1 LAIAPSITA
10 MTRPSPIVRIAQL
23 RCGRGSPSV
32 WWIIGIAS
40 SPVTSTGYRIW
51 RWADSW
57 FRIACPRNR
66 CGRFHP
72 ERDID
77 IHMSYRALATPG
89 TMGYVKAMSDQRTVL
104 LFSYG
109 TLQLDEVQLS
119 SFGRLLE
126 GQADA
131 MVGYSQS
138 LIEITDPD
146 VIRTSGKRF
155 HPIVEASDNPGDE
168 VKGRVFRITD
178 AELKAADDYEVSD
191 YKRIEVLLRSGSFAW
206 VYVRA

>member
-1 LAIAPSITA
+1 
-10 MTRPSPIVRIAQL
+10 
-23 RCGRGSPSV
+23 
-32 WWIIGIAS
+32 
-40 SPVTSTGYRIW
+40 
-51 RWADSW
+51 
-57 FRIACPRNR
+57 
-66 CGRFHP
+66 
-72 ERDID
+72 
-77 IHMSYRALATPG
+77 MSYRALATQA
-89 TMGYVKAMSDQRTVL
+89 TMGYVTAMSDQRTVL

-126 GQADA
+126 GHADA
-131 MVGYSQS
+131 MVGYRQS